1 MKNKRLGNIAF
12 DWSFFLGLAAIL
24 VFVNIIS
31 AFFFFRLDLTEDK
44 RYSLTDQTKAFLKNE
59 ENFSDKVLI
68 KVYLEGDLPADIKMI
83 RNAIED
89 KLRDFKIY
97 AGARLEYEFINPNEG
112 TKEDVIEIGM
122 QLHNKGDGIRP
133 TDLTIQSVNKTDN
146 SIIWPGAEITYQGS
160 VKGYV
165 QFFNQQYLNSN
176 QDFKPIVEGA
186 INNLEY
192 NLLNGIRLAVMESKP
207 KIGFLQGHG
216 EWEEKHTL
224 GFRAML
230 RKNYSLRD
238 VTIEGYLHALDELD
252 GLIIAGPNESFSE
265 KDLYVIDQFVLR
277 GGKLMCFID
286 PVFVDRDT
294 LVRKGSTQSVPK
306 PLKITDNLYK
316 YGMRLNTDLVV
327 DGQCGPEYIPAH
339 PQKVMPWIFYPIADG
354 TDHPVSK
361 NIDPV
366 ILRYA
371 SSIDFVGLDTNKRI
385 TLLQSSGNT
394 GIRRA
399 PARIDY
405 RFVDLKPE
413 FSTDPDDPLNKVVL
427 AGIVEGNFK
436 SAFRNQII
444 SPEFKNSPDVSVL
457 EESIRTSKILVVG
470 DADIVTNRYDSLFSK
485 ASGKWEFRSKNHLE
499 PLVNFKYDPYDPNM
513 LSGKRIPMFVYGNAE
528 FLLNAVDYTMGD
540 ESVLGV
546 RSRRI
551 TIKPLS
557 EEKITN
563 HVRFWQIINV
573 GLPLLLIVVFGLVMA
588 AIRKRK
594 YAN

>member
-1 MKNKRLGNIAF
+1 MKSKRVGNIAY

-24 VFVNIIS
+24 IFINIIS

-44 RYSLTDQTKAFLKNE
+44 RYSLTEQTKAFLKNE
-59 ENFSDKVLI
+59 ENFSDPVLI
-68 KVYLEGDLPADIKMI
+68 KVYLEGNLPADIKMI

-97 AGARLEYEFINPNEG
+97 AGTRLEYEFINPNEG
-112 TKEDVIEIGM
+112 TDDDVLEIGR
-122 QLHNKGDGIRP
+122 QLYNKGEGIRP
-133 TDLTIQSVNKTDN
+133 TDLTIQSVNQTDN
-146 SIIWPGAEITYQGS
+146 SIIWPGAEINYQGE

-165 QFFNQQYLNSN
+165 QFFNRSRLHSN
-176 QDFKPIVEGA
+176 ENFKPLTEGA
-186 INNLEY
+186 INDLEY
-192 NLLNGIRLAVMESKP
+192 NLLNGIRLAVMDRKP
-207 KIGFLQGHG
+207 RIGFLQGHG
-216 EWEEKHTL
+216 EWQEKQTL

-238 VTIEGYLHALDELD
+238 VTIDGYIHALDEMD
-252 GLIIAGPNESFSE
+252 GLIIAGPNEPFSE
-265 KDLYVIDQFVLR
+265 KDLYVIDQFLLR

-294 LVRKGSTQSVPK
+294 LFRRGSTQSVAK

-327 DGQCGPEYIPAH
+327 DAQCGPEFIPAH
-339 PQKVMPWIFYPIADG
+339 PQKIMPWIFFPIADG
-354 TDHPVSK
+354 TEHPVSK

-366 ILRYA
+366 ILRYV

-385 TLLQSSGNT
+385 PLLLSSGNT

-399 PARIDY
+399 PARVDY
-405 RFVDLKPE
+405 RFVDMPAE
-413 FSTDPDDPLNKVVL
+413 FSTDPDDPMNKVIL
-427 AGIVEGNFK
+427 AALVEGNFK
-436 SAFRNQII
+436 SAFRNMII
-444 SPEFKNSPDVSVL
+444 SPEFKDNPEAGYLEKSKSPSKVL
-457 EESIRTSKILVVG
+457 LVG
-470 DADIVTNRYDSLFSK
+470 DADLVTNRFDSLLSK
-485 ASGKWEFRSKNHLE
+485 ETGKWEYRSKPFDEFKYDAMDPNMASGKQ
-499 PLVNFKYDPYDPNM
+499 M
-513 LSGKRIPMFVYGNAE
+513 PMFIYGNAE

-551 TIKPLS
+551 TLKPLN
-557 EEKITN
+557 EQKIAKS
-563 HVRFWQIINV
+563 VRFWQIINV
-573 GLPLLLIVVFGLVMA
+573 GLPLFLIVIFGIFMA
-588 AIRKRK
+588 YLRKRK

>member
-1 MKNKRLGNIAF
+1 MKSKRLGNIAY

-24 VFVNIIS
+24 VFINIIS

-44 RYSLTDQTKAFLKNE
+44 RYSLTEQTKSFLKNE
-59 ENFSDKVLI
+59 ENFSDQVLI
-68 KVYLEGDLPADIKMI
+68 KIYLEGDLPADIKMI

-97 AGARLEYEFINPNEG
+97 AGARLEYEFINPNVG
-112 TKEDVIEIGM
+112 TEEDVMEIGM
-122 QLHNKGDGIRP
+122 QLYNKGDGIRP

-146 SIIWPGAEITYQGS
+146 SIIWPGAEITYQGV

-165 QFFNQQYLNSN
+165 QFFNRTRLHSN
-176 QDFKPIVEGA
+176 EDFKPLVEGA

-216 EWEEKHTL
+216 EWQEKQTL

-230 RKNYSLRD
+230 RKNYALRD
-238 VTIEGYLHALDELD
+238 VTIDGYLHALDELD
-252 GLIIAGPNESFSE
+252 GLIIAGPNESFTE
-265 KDLYVIDQFVLR
+265 KDLYVIDQFLLR

-294 LVRKGSTQSVPK
+294 LFRRGATQSVPK

-327 DGQCGPEYIPAH
+327 DGQCGPEYIPSH
-339 PQKVMPWIFYPIADG
+339 PQKVMPWIFFPIADG

-385 TLLQSSGNT
+385 VLLQSSGNT

-399 PARIDY
+399 PARVDY

-413 FSTDPDDPLNKVVL
+413 FTTDPTDPMNKVVL
-427 AGIVEGNFK
+427 AGVVEGNFK
-436 SAFRNQII
+436 SAFRNMII
-444 SPEFKNSPDVSVL
+444 SPEFKNSPDITVL
-457 EESIRTSKILVVG
+457 EESTKPAKVLLVG
-470 DADIVTNRYDSLFSK
+470 DADLVTNRYDSLFSK
-485 ASGKWEFRSKNHLE
+485 ETGQWEYRSKPFDE
-499 PLVNFKYDPYDPNM
+499 FKYDAIDPNII
-513 LSGKRIPMFVYGNAE
+513 SGKRMPMFIYGNAE

-540 ESVLGV
+540 EAVLGV

-557 EEKITN
+557 EEKIAN
-563 HVRFWQIINV
+563 NVRFWQIINV
-573 GLPLLLIVVFGLVMA
+573 GLPLVLIILFGIIMA
-588 AIRKRK
+588 YLRKRR

>member
-1 MKNKRLGNIAF
+1 MKSKRLGNIAY
-12 DWSFFLGLAAIL
+12 DWSFFFGLAAIL
-24 VFVNIIS
+24 VFLNIIS
-31 AFFFFRLDLTEDK
+31 AFFFFRLDFTEDK
-44 RYSLTDQTKAFLKNE
+44 RYSLTDQTKAYLKNE
-59 ENFSDKVLI
+59 ENFSDQVLI
-68 KVYLEGDLPADIKMI
+68 KVYLDGDLPADIKMI

-97 AGARLEYEFINPNEG
+97 AGGRLEYEFINPNEG
-112 TKEDVIEIGM
+112 SDEDVFEIGK
-122 QLHNKGDGIRP
+122 QLYNKGDGIRP
-133 TDLTIQSVNKTDN
+133 TDLTIQSVNQTDN
-146 SIIWPGAEITYQGS
+146 SIIWPGAEINYQGE

-165 QFFNQQYLNSN
+165 QFFNRTRLHSN
-176 QDFKPIVEGA
+176 ENFKPLAEGA
-186 INNLEY
+186 INDLEY
-192 NLLNGIRLAVMESKP
+192 NLLNGIRLAVMSSKP

-216 EWEEKHTL
+216 EWQEKQTL
-224 GFRAML
+224 GFRALL

-238 VTIEGYLHALDELD
+238 VNIDGYIHALDELD
-252 GLIIAGPNESFSE
+252 GLIIAGPNEPFSD

-294 LVRKGSTQSVPK
+294 LFRRGATQSVPK

-316 YGMRLNTDLVV
+316 YGMRLNTDLIV
-327 DGQCGPEYIPAH
+327 DAQCGPEYIPAH
-339 PQKVMPWIFYPIADG
+339 PQKVMPWIFFPIADG

-371 SSIDFVGLDTNKRI
+371 SSIDFVGVDTNKR
-385 TLLQSSGNT
+385 TPFLVSSGNT
-394 GIRRA
+394 SVRRA

-405 RFVDLKPE
+405 RFVDLKAE
-413 FSTDPDDPLNKVVL
+413 FTTDPSDPMNKVML
-427 AGIVEGNFK
+427 AGIVEGHFK

-444 SPEFKNSPDVSVL
+444 SPEFKNSPDVTIL
-457 EESIRTSKILVVG
+457 EESTAPSKILLVG
-470 DADIVTNRYDSLFSK
+470 DADIVTNRYDSLFSQET
-485 ASGKWEFRSKNHLE
+485 GKWEYRSKPFDE
-499 PLVNFKYDPYDPNM
+499 FKYDAIDPNII
-513 LSGKRIPMFVYGNAE
+513 SGKQMPMFIYGNAE
-528 FLLNAVDYTMGD
+528 FLLNAVDYAMGD

-557 EEKITN
+557 EEKIASN
-563 HVRFWQIINV
+563 VRFWQIINV
-573 GLPLLLIVVFGLVMA
+573 GLPLILILIFGLLMA
-588 AIRKRK
+588 FLRKRK